1 MKPILYDLCGANPE
15 QRFSPYCWRTVYAL
29 AHKGIEVEVRPTPF
43 TKIKDIAPDAGKTVP
58 ILVDGDRAI
67 CDSWAI
73 ATYLEDTY
81 PDKPSLF
88 GGDGGRAAS
97 RFVEGYIISLMP
109 IFASLVVKDVHDVLA
124 PEDQAYF
131 RTTREERFGKTLE
144 EVQAG
149 RENRLGDL
157 AKALKPLEIMLGN
170 QPFIGGDAPLYG
182 DYVIF
187 AALQWGRV
195 VSDIE
200 LLEAGTPV
208 HAWFERLLDM
218 YDGLGRKVATG
229 QAAAAA

>member
-43 TKIKDIAPDAGKTVP
+43 TKIKDIAPEAGKTVP
-58 ILVDGDRAI
+58 ILVDGDKTI
-67 CDSWAI
+67 CDSTAI
-73 ATYLEDTY
+73 AAYLEDAY
-81 PDKPSLF
+81 PDRPSLF
-88 GGDGGRAAS
+88 GGEGGRAAS
-97 RFVEGYIISLMP
+97 HFFESYVISMMP

-124 PEDQAYF
+124 PDDQAYF
-131 RTTREERFGKTLE
+131 RTTREQRFGKSLE

-157 AKALKPLEIMLGN
+157 AKALKPLELMLAS
-170 QPFIGGDAPLYG
+170 QPFVGGESPLYG

-195 VSDIE
+195 VSDID

>member
-29 AHKGIEVEVRPTPF
+29 AHKGIEVEVRSTPF

-58 ILVDGDRAI
+58 ILVDGDKTI
-67 CDSWAI
+67 CDSAAI
-73 ATYLEDTY
+73 AAYLEDAY

-88 GGDGGRAAS
+88 GGEGGRAAS
-97 RFVEGYIISLMP
+97 RFFESYVISMMP

-131 RTTREERFGKTLE
+131 RTTREQRFGKTLE

-157 AKALKPLEIMLGN
+157 AKALKPLELMLAS
-170 QPFIGGDAPLYG
+170 QPFVGGEGPLYG